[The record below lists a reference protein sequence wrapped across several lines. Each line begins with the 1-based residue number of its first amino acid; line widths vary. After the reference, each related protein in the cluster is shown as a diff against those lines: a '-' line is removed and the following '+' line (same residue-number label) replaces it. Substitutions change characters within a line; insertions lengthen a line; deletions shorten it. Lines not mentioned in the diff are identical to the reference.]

1 LAVQLIALAQS
12 SDSPEDKLYG
22 AVSIGDLWQFGILYR
37 ESKKIIQDI
46 LFYQVPADLEKLLRI
61 LMAILEKT

>member
-1 LAVQLIALAQS
+1 M
-12 SDSPEDKLYG
+12 
-22 AVSIGDLWQFGILYR
+22 
-37 ESKKIIQDI
+37 IQDI